1 MYREFLISKYFWGE
15 TLFGAR
21 EKAVKSTAHRDF
33 TALSHAPNNVSPQK
47 YFDIGN
53 VLLTLSTGMG
63 LLLQV
68 GYEAGSNGEHLPP
81 IYMNSLDDALIPV
94 LNKAAANSA
103 DGPIVLELVFK
114 IMEI

>member
-1 MYREFLISKYFWGE
+1 
-15 TLFGAR
+15 
-21 EKAVKSTAHRDF
+21 
-33 TALSHAPNNVSPQK
+33 
-47 YFDIGN
+47 
-53 VLLTLSTGMG
+53 
-63 LLLQV
+63 LLQV